1 MPNEDVI
8 GVFIGLESS
17 NLEYIADII
26 APYNSDFTISI
37 GDILLVSGI
46 DEFIVARIIE
56 YRPIGE
62 LTSFMG
68 QKWLSD
74 VAYDLDSIG
83 QDIKERKIRYS
94 VKIKILG
101 SLKDSTFIP
110 GLAKIPHITSKVLKP
125 SKEQLKSIISGANK
139 EEEMGFEIGSYY
151 LDNSIRIKFDVSQLH
166 TQRTFIFARAG
177 FGKSNLMKLIALNWP
192 KRSGGLLIFDPEG
205 EYATTDAKG
214 RPGIMDGREAILITN
229 RPYDQNKLKNVY
241 RNLKLNL
248 GDLPPQL
255 VVPIIVHKSKHETI
269 FFAKLMGLDQGQWKD
284 LVDLLSKNEWNTDL
298 EEIMKII
305 LKQDDEEEIN
315 FSNSDS
321 KEYKPIL
328 NNLVEPIRKMHD
340 PESRL
345 LDIIIEALKRDEVVI
360 LDISL
365 LDNNTALKL
374 SSLIVRYIFNE
385 NQRMFTEINSKL
397 ITATF
402 VIEEAQSV
410 LDESS
415 GISAFIELAKEGRKY
430 SLGGIFITQQPGS
443 ISHEILSQSNNYF
456 VFHLLSKED
465 LDNLRRAN
473 YNYSNDILTQILSEP
488 IEGKCYMSLGKQP
501 FVIPVKIDHFAEK
514 VTKNNAE
521 RIQSRSNPSLL
532 EEIINEIYQ
541 KSDSILQSI
550 RNKKLEIEKKF
561 STSDLPEKDALRKKT
576 VLLFQSLNEDEKNYL
591 REKGYIQKN
600 DDGKEFAVKFNFYK
614 KL

>member
-56 YRPIGE
+56 YRPMGE

-125 SKEQLKSIISGANK
+125 SKELLKSIISGANK

-192 KRSGGLLIFDPEG
+192 KRNGGLLIFDPEG

-248 GDLPPQL
+248 GGLPPQL
-255 VVPIIVHKSKHETI
+255 VVPIIVNKSKHETI

-284 LVDLLSKNEWNTDL
+284 LVDLLYQNGWNTDL

-305 LKQDDEEEIN
+305 LKQDEEEVN

-374 SSLIVRYIFNE
+374 SSLIVKYIFNE
-385 NQRMFTEINSKL
+385 NQRMFTETTSKL

-514 VTKNNAE
+514 VTINNAE

-541 KSDSILQSI
+541 KNDPMLLSI
-550 RNKKLEIEKKF
+550 RKLKLDIENKY
-561 STSDLPEKDALRKKT
+561 STMDIRDKT
-576 VLLFQSLNEDEKNYL
+576 VKLFELLNEDQKNYL

-600 DDGKEFAVKFNFYK
+600 SEGKEFAVKFPFYS